1 MMAEAPEAR
10 ARQPRSPSLASTL
23 EMMVP
28 SGMELTGKMLPT
40 VRAAKK
46 NIIRVFEFLTFSSTV
61 DEHSGVH
68 AFNSDEIF
76 STLLVS
82 VLVSEDNLGKGG
94 TSAWIVH
101 NVPHNT
107 LNVSAFNY

>member
-40 VRAAKK
+40 VRAAKE
-46 NIIRVFEFLTFSSTV
+46 NLIRVFEFLTFSSTV